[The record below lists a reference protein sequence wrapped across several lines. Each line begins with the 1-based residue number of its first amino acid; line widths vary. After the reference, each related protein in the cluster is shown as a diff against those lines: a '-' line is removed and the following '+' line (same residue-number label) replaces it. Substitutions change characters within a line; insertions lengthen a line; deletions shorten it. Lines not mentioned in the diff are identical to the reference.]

1 MPRKDKVLKTIETAL
16 SDHKALDILTVDVR
30 ETNPFADYYV
40 LATAGNIRQL
50 KALAEVVL
58 DELGKIKFDINHVE
72 GKAES
77 GWILIDAHHVIVNI
91 FSKEERERISL
102 DEILAKKRD

>member
-1 MPRKDKVLKTIETAL
+1 MPRKDKVLKLIEDTL
-16 SDHKALDILTVDVR
+16 NEHKALEVQTIDVR
-30 ETNPFADYYV
+30 EKSPFTDYYV

-50 KALAEVVL
+50 KALAELVL

-102 DEILAKKRD
+102 EEVLSKK